1 MAIKGILSLLQRA
14 GKALDKFNEYP
25 KPKQTE
31 VAESVAK
38 DPDPIT
44 KTNLPALSKQ
54 EQGLTTLSARGRAE
68 VENPELVD
76 LYNRQAKIATNSPLS
91 NGDFAMKI
99 KSMTLLNRII

>member
-44 KTNLPALSKQ
+44 KTNLPALSNKNKGSRLFRQ
-54 EQGLTTLSARGRAE
+54 VVVQKLKNFRLT
-68 VENPELVD
+68 N
-76 LYNRQAKIATNSPLS
+76 
-91 NGDFAMKI
+91 I
-99 KSMTLLNRII
+99 KNYKRMQCQSL

>member
-54 EQGLTTLSARGRAE
+54 EQGLTTLSPGGRLEAE
-68 VENPELVD
+68 DYRLTN
-76 LYNRQAKIATNSPLS
+76 LYKKLQK
-91 NGDFAMKI
+91 AM
-99 KSMTLLNRII
+99 